1 MPRAAPVARP
11 CDYAL
16 GDGPYTIELPES
28 EDRYVRTFE
37 CEAILFDLDGV
48 LVDSTAVVVRTWRDW
63 AQDRGLDAERILE
76 VAHGRRAAE
85 VVQLFAPNLDA
96 DSEARELE
104 RIEAKDLDGVLEIEG
119 ARELLSSL
127 PTDGWTV
134 VTSGTR
140 VLASSRM
147 EHVGLPLPERFV
159 SADDVENGKPHPEAY
174 LKGAEVLGLR
184 PEACVVIEDAP
195 SGVSS
200 AKSAGMRVIAVG
212 TTYREDDL
220 READAVVSSLTHIQA
235 TPRPEHDI
243 DGGPRFELRVV
254 G

>member
-1 MPRAAPVARP
+1 MSSKASVGCTRR
-11 CDYAL
+11 
-16 GDGPYTIELPES
+16 DGVGMTEQ
-28 EDRYVRTFE
+28 EDVSVRTFE

-48 LVDSTAVVVRTWRDW
+48 LVDSTAVVVRTWREW
-63 AQDRGLDAERILE
+63 AEERGLDAGRILE

-85 VVQLFAPNLDA
+85 TVRLFAPDLDA

-104 RIEAKDLDGVLEIEG
+104 RIEVNDLDGVLKIEG

-140 VLASSRM
+140 ALASSRM

-174 LKGAEVLGLR
+174 LKGADVLGVR

-200 AKSAGMRVIAVG
+200 ARSAGMRVIAVA
-212 TTYREDDL
+212 TTHREEDL
-220 READAVVSSLTHIQA
+220 READAVVASLASIRAIPHHESGA
-235 TPRPEHDI
+235 E
-243 DGGPRFELRVV
+243 GGPRFELRVTV
-254 G
+254 QESV

>member
-1 MPRAAPVARP
+1 MTVE
-11 CDYAL
+11 
-16 GDGPYTIELPES
+16 DGVVMAKR
-28 EDRYVRTFE
+28 EDRFVRTFE

-48 LVDSTAVVVRTWRDW
+48 LVDSTAVVVRTWREW
-63 AQDRGLDAERILE
+63 AEDRGLDAERLLE
-76 VAHGRRAAE
+76 VAHGRRTAE
-85 VVQLFAPNLDA
+85 IVRLFAPDLDA

-104 RIEAKDLDGVLEIEG
+104 RIEANDLDGVLEIEG

-127 PTDGWTV
+127 PADGWTV

-140 VLASSRM
+140 ELASKRM

-174 LKGAEVLGLR
+174 LKGAEVLGVR

-200 AKSAGMRVIAVG
+200 ARSAGMRVIAVA
-212 TTYREDDL
+212 TTYGEEDL
-220 READAVVSSLTHIQA
+220 EEADAVATSLASI
-235 TPRPEHDI
+235 RPSHQPES
-243 DGGPRFELRVV
+243 GARFELRVMT

>member
-1 MPRAAPVARP
+1 MVEPRDEHA
-11 CDYAL
+11 
-16 GDGPYTIELPES
+16 
-28 EDRYVRTFE
+28 RTFE

-48 LVDSTAVVVRTWRDW
+48 LVDSQAVVVRTWHEW
-63 AQDRGLDAERILE
+63 AKEKDLDAERILE
-76 VAHGRRAAE
+76 VAHGRPAAE
-85 VVQLFAPNLDA
+85 TVRLFAPHLDA

-104 RIEAKDLDGVLEIEG
+104 RMEAENLEGVLEIEG

-127 PTDGWTV
+127 PADGWTV

-140 VLASSRM
+140 ALASKRM

-174 LKGAEVLGLR
+174 LRGAEIMGVR
-184 PEACVVIEDAP
+184 PEACVVVEDAP

-200 AKSAGMRVIAVG
+200 ARSAGMRVVAVA
-212 TTYREDDL
+212 TTYRQDDL
-220 READAVVSSLTHIQA
+220 EEADAVASSLAKIRA
-235 TPRPEHDI
+235 IPYPEPGKR
-243 DGGPRFELRVV
+243 GGPRFELGVT

>member
-1 MPRAAPVARP
+1 MCEHTPA
-11 CDYAL
+11 DEM
-16 GDGPYTIELPES
+16 DGIGIAKG
-28 EDRYVRTFE
+28 EDWSVRKFG

-63 AQDRGLDAERILE
+63 ARERGLDAERILE
-76 VAHGRRAAE
+76 IAHGRPAAE
-85 VVQLFAPNLDA
+85 TVRLFAPHLDA

-104 RIEAKDLDGVLEIEG
+104 RMEAENLDGVLEIEG

-127 PTDGWTV
+127 PADGWTV

-140 VLASSRM
+140 ALASKRM

-174 LKGAEVLGLR
+174 LRGAEILGVR
-184 PEACVVIEDAP
+184 PEACVVVEDAP

-200 AKSAGMRVIAVG
+200 ARSAGMRVVAVA
-212 TTYREDDL
+212 TTYRQDDL
-220 READAVVSSLTHIQA
+220 GEADAVAPSLTKIRA
-235 TPRPEHDI
+235 IPRSESRTG
-243 DGGPRFELRVV
+243 GGPRFELGVT

>member
-1 MPRAAPVARP
+1 MGCLFHRGGGGRWGKLHVGARR
-11 CDYAL
+11 DVSDGGT
-16 GDGPYTIELPES
+16 GDES
-28 EDRYVRTFE
+28 LKTFE

-48 LVDSTAVVVRTWRDW
+48 LVDSTAVVARTWRDW
-63 AQDRGLDAERILE
+63 AKEKGLDAERILE

-85 VVQLFAPNLDA
+85 VVRLFAPDLDA
-96 DSEARELE
+96 DVEARELE
-104 RIEAKDLDGVLEIEG
+104 RIEVEDLEGVLEIKG

-127 PTDGWTV
+127 PPDGWTV

-140 VLASSRM
+140 ALASSRM

-174 LKGAEVLGLR
+174 LKGADVMGVR

-200 AKSAGMRVIAVG
+200 ARSAGMRVIAVA
-212 TTYREDDL
+212 TTHREEDL
-220 READAVVSSLTHIQA
+220 READAVAASLVSIQA
-235 TPRPEHDI
+235 TLRAA
-243 DGGPRFELRVV
+243 GGPRFELRVM

>member
-1 MPRAAPVARP
+1 V
-11 CDYAL
+11 
-16 GDGPYTIELPES
+16 E
-28 EDRYVRTFE
+28 TFG

-48 LVDSTAVVVRTWRDW
+48 LVDSTAVVVGTWREW
-63 AQDRGLDAERILE
+63 ARDRGFDAERILE
-76 VAHGRRAAE
+76 IAHGRPAAE
-85 VVQLFAPNLDA
+85 TVRLFAPHLDA

-104 RIEAKDLDGVLEIEG
+104 RMEAENLDGVLEVDG

-127 PTDGWTV
+127 PADGWTV

-140 VLASSRM
+140 ALASKRM

-174 LKGAEVLGLR
+174 LRGAEILGVH
-184 PEACVVIEDAP
+184 PEACVVVEDAP

-200 AKSAGMRVIAVG
+200 ARSAGMRVVAVA
-212 TTYREDDL
+212 TTYRHDDL
-220 READAVVSSLTHIQA
+220 GEADAVAPSLAKIRAIPHPKSGTG
-235 TPRPEHDI
+235 
-243 DGGPRFELRVV
+243 GGPRFELGVT